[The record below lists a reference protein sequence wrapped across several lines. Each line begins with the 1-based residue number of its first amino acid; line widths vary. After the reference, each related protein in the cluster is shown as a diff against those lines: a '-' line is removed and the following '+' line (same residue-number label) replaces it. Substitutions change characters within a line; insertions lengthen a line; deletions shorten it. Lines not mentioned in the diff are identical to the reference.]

1 MLRKGAIIEYLKKK
15 KLSKATL
22 EKLEKQINSDGNHSK
37 PEEKKTDPTPKKRT
51 PGPLKLID
59 IDAVH
64 NHAQFATGQRV
75 RFEDGNI
82 YRKGTKYWIL
92 TK

>member
-1 MLRKGAIIEYLKKK
+1 MLRKGALIEYLKKK
-15 KLSKATL
+15 KLSKTTL
-22 EKLEKQINSDGNHSK
+22 EKLEKQINSEGNQSK
-37 PEEKKTDPTPKKRT
+37 PEEKKNAPESKKKISE
-51 PGPLKLID
+51 PLKLID